1 MTRRVAA
8 ASGADTL
15 AQRSPRV
22 PLWLLALFTF
32 SGTLGMHIFVPA
44 MPVAALDLGA
54 GTSAMQMT
62 VSLYIF
68 GLALGQLVYGPLSD
82 RFGRRP
88 VLIAGLVLYT
98 GAGVAAALAPDANAL
113 IVARLFQAFGG
124 CAGLVLG
131 RAIVRDTALPR
142 EAARRLALMNL
153 MVTVG
158 PGVAPLVGGA
168 LAAATG
174 WRSIFC
180 LLAVLGVANIL
191 FAWRL
196 LPETG
201 PSASNV
207 KASKLARDYWNLL
220 RSPTFLG
227 YSIGGGCATT
237 SLYAFIAAAPFI
249 FVGELHRPAAEVG
262 AYIAILVS
270 GVWLGSILTSRLIV
284 RVALGR
290 LLVGANALGI
300 LAAFV
305 LLGGVLTHH
314 LSVTLVIVTMFA
326 FTVGV
331 GIAAPAALTQA
342 ISVNPRVIGSAS
354 GLYGFTQ
361 MAVGALCTAL
371 AGLGQ
376 DAALSAAIVLAAA
389 SVVGQASF
397 WVALRWREVGQVE
410 DEAGASLI
418 PEGAVSG

>member
-1 MTRRVAA
+1 MTRHFIAP
-8 ASGADTL
+8 SGVGAVGDM
-15 AQRSPRV
+15 RPRV

-44 MPVAALDLGA
+44 LPAAAHDLDA
-54 GTSAMQMT
+54 GIGAMQMT

-68 GLALGQLVYGPLSD
+68 GLAIGQLVYGPLSD

-88 VLIAGLVLYT
+88 MLMAGLTLFA
-98 GAGVAAALAPDANAL
+98 GAGLAAAVAPGVDAL

-131 RAIVRDTALPR
+131 RAIVRDTAIPR

-153 MVTVG
+153 MVTLG

-168 LAAATG
+168 LSASLG
-174 WRSIFC
+174 WRSIFVVLAALGLAN
-180 LLAVLGVANIL
+180 LLL
-191 FAWRL
+191 AWRL

-201 PSASNV
+201 PPAASV
-207 KASKLARDYWNLL
+207 TASQLARDYWGLL

-249 FVGELHRPAAEVG
+249 FIGQLHRPAGEVG
-262 AYIAILVS
+262 VYLAILVS
-270 GVWLGSILTSRLIV
+270 GVWLGSMLASRLIG

-300 LAAFV
+300 AASLV
-305 LLGGVLTHH
+305 LLGAVLSDR
-314 LSVTLVIVTMFA
+314 LSVTLTIGAMFA

-331 GIAAPAALTQA
+331 GVAAPAALTQA
-342 ISVNPRVIGSAS
+342 IGVNPRVIGSAS

-361 MAVGALCTAL
+361 MAVGALCTAV
-371 AGLGQ
+371 AGLGR
-376 DAALSAAIVLAAA
+376 DAALSAALVLAAA
-389 SVVGQASF
+389 SVVGQLSF
-397 WVALRWREVGQVE
+397 WIALRWRP
-410 DEAGASLI
+410 AA
-418 PEGAVSG
+418 

>member
-1 MTRRVAA
+1 
-8 ASGADTL
+8 
-15 AQRSPRV
+15 
-22 PLWLLALFTF
+22 
-32 SGTLGMHIFVPA
+32 
-44 MPVAALDLGA
+44 
-54 GTSAMQMT
+54 
-62 VSLYIF
+62 
-68 GLALGQLVYGPLSD
+68 
-82 RFGRRP
+82 
-88 VLIAGLVLYT
+88 
-98 GAGVAAALAPDANAL
+98 
-113 IVARLFQAFGG
+113 
-124 CAGLVLG
+124 
-131 RAIVRDTALPR
+131 
-142 EAARRLALMNL
+142 
-153 MVTVG
+153 VTVG

-168 LAAATG
+168 QASTTG

-180 LLAVLGVANIL
+180 LLAALGVANIL

-207 KASKLARDYWNLL
+207 KAPRLASDYWNLL
-220 RSPTFLG
+220 RSPIFLG

-262 AYIAILVS
+262 AYIAVLVS

-284 RVALGR
+284 RIALGR

-300 LAAFV
+300 FAAFV

-314 LSVTLVIVTMFA
+314 LSVTLVISTMFV

-371 AGLGQ
+371 AGLGH
-376 DAALSAAIVLAAA
+376 DAALSAAVVLAAA

-397 WVALRWREVGQVE
+397 WIALRWRENGRAE
-410 DEAGASLI
+410 DEAGACLV
-418 PEGAVSG
+418 PEGAAYR